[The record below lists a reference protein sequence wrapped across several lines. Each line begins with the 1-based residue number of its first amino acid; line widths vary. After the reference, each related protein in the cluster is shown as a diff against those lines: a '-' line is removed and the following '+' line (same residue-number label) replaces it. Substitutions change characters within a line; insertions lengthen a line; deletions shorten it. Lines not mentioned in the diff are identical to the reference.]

1 MTEKTENNASNSNQV
16 SKGSSQIEK
25 GAIDLAP
32 YIDHTILKPEA
43 TEEDIRRI
51 CQEAIKYKFKAVCVN
66 SANVGLAA
74 ELLKDYPS
82 LPIAVVG
89 FPLGAAISSSKAHEA
104 KEAVKA
110 GAQEIDMVINIGAL
124 KTRNFRMVLTDIQTV
139 VVAAAPCPV
148 KVIIETA
155 SLSQDEKIIACA
167 LSKAAGA
174 HFVKTSTGFG
184 GGGATVE
191 DIALMRRVV
200 GDELGVKAS
209 GGIKTREDALK
220 MIEAGASRVG
230 ASSSIAIVSE
240 K

>member
-1 MTEKTENNASNSNQV
+1 MTEKTENITSTSNPGTKGGNPLE
-16 SKGSSQIEK
+16 KGS
-25 GAIDLAP
+25 IDLAP

-43 TEEDIRRI
+43 TEEDIKRV
-51 CQEAIKYKFKAVCVN
+51 CQEAIDYKFKAVCVN
-66 SANVGLAA
+66 SANVSLAA
-74 ELLKDYPS
+74 ELLKDHPS

-124 KTRNFRMVLTDIQTV
+124 KTRNYRKVLTDIQAV

-184 GGGATVE
+184 DGGATVE

-230 ASSSIAIVSE
+230 ASSSIAIVSI
-240 K
+240 

>member
-1 MTEKTENNASNSNQV
+1 MSETKGKKSTAQGKAVTKNNPADN
-16 SKGSSQIEK
+16 
-25 GAIDLAP
+25 LAD

-43 TEEDIRRI
+43 TEEDIRQI
-51 CQEAIKYKFKAVCVN
+51 CREAIQYNFKTVCVN
-66 SANVGLAA
+66 SANIVLAA
-74 ELLKDYPS
+74 EMLKDQTPV
-82 LPIAVVG
+82 PIVVVG
-89 FPLGAAISSSKAHEA
+89 FPLGAAIAASKAHET
-104 KEAVKA
+104 KEAIKA
-110 GAQEIDMVINIGAL
+110 GAAEIDMVINIGAL
-124 KTRNFRMVLTDIQTV
+124 KTGNFQKVLSDIQSV

-155 SLSQDEKIIACA
+155 ALTEDEKIIACA

-191 DIALMRRVV
+191 DIKLMRRIV

-209 GGIKTREDALK
+209 GGIKTRDDALR
-220 MIEAGASRVG
+220 MIEAGASRIG
-230 ASSSIAIVSE
+230 ASASVAIVTES